1 MDVGLIGPGAV
12 GLYCSGLLASA
23 GARLHVLAR
32 SDFVALKHA
41 GIQLLRVDPKQ
52 PASPLKKRVVR
63 PTRVSRDAQSLGL
76 MDCVIVAAKSTYNT
90 ALLEE
95 LKQMVRPG
103 KSIILLLQN
112 GMGNAEYFATHFPD
126 NPIVCGLCFICVNRT
141 APGVVENYHPG
152 YVEFGSFED
161 AWPSA
166 LQAVV
171 GAFQLTGI
179 KTITSQQLEAS
190 LWRKLCWNIPF
201 NGLSVVAGGF
211 TTDQILANPDLYAR
225 ANALMQEVQAAARRA
240 GHPIGDDFLQQQFD
254 VTHGMG
260 AYRPSSLI
268 DFQAGRAVEVEAI
281 WEIPLLRGQ
290 NLGASMPELV
300 RLVAALRC
308 CCPVGPV
315 DL

>member
-1 MDVGLIGPGAV
+1 M
-12 GLYCSGLLASA
+12 
-23 GARLHVLAR
+23 
-32 SDFVALKHA
+32 
-41 GIQLLRVDPKQ
+41 
-52 PASPLKKRVVR
+52 
-63 PTRVSRDAQSLGL
+63 
-76 MDCVIVAAKSTYNT
+76 
-90 ALLEE
+90 
-95 LKQMVRPG
+95 
-103 KSIILLLQN
+103 
-112 GMGNAEYFATHFPD
+112 
-126 NPIVCGLCFICVNRT
+126 
-141 APGVVENYHPG
+141 
-152 YVEFGSFED
+152 
-161 AWPSA
+161 
-166 LQAVV
+166 V